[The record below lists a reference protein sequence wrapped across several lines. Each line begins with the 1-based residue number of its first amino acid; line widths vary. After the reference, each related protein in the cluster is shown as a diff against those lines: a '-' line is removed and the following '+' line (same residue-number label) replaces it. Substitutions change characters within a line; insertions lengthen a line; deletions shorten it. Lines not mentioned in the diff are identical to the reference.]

1 MPEEPLPLEQQLKA
15 GPAGQILA
23 HLETPLWIT
32 ALDPI
37 RVVWGNSAA
46 AALFRMPSVSA
57 LCAYDFGPFQAG
69 DIARLQQVQRQL
81 ELGETL
87 TESWVTHVDGK
98 MLALQCHFAPYR
110 LADGTVLILVEG
122 HEAAGPAILLED
134 LRAIES
140 FRHSSPL
147 TLMVSMSGEVVLA
160 NPAALE
166 ALSVLRHAQPR
177 WQDLFE
183 DPEAGLGLLEEA
195 AAHSGMRSEFSLHTE
210 IGDHW
215 YMADLR
221 LARDPSDGEHC
232 LVVTLSDLSERQQ
245 LEQRV
250 RESESSIR
258 QAMELA
264 PVPLMILS
272 SFGKTPLYA
281 NAAALRLFATDI
293 QRLSDDA
300 RKLMRLNGPVM
311 REIFDTL
318 RTGQSYGPSDVRLFI
333 SADRQLTLRITAQTL
348 TYDGELAMILSLVDV
363 DELRQA
369 EVRLNEALDRERDLN
384 RLQKQLVS
392 VVSHELRTP
401 LAVMDSSVQR
411 ILRHHQDWPTDETSE
426 RLRQLRQK
434 IERISALV
442 ERLLDSARLDE
453 GKVAFKPMPFNLVQ
467 LIDRVIQYH
476 RELAPLNEIQFSF
489 DGLPEEINAD
499 PQLIEQ
505 VFVNL
510 IGNAVKYSPGGT
522 PVCIEVHRSGDYVV
536 IEVRDRGLGIPLHEQ
551 PQVFERF
558 FRAST
563 TLEIRGTGLG
573 LYITRQLIELHGGR
587 IELHSEPGVG
597 TSMTVYLPL

>member
-1 MPEEPLPLEQQLKA
+1 MPEGLLPLEQELRA
-15 GPAGQILA
+15 GPAGQILV
-23 HLETPLWIT
+23 HLATPLWLVD
-32 ALDPI
+32 LDPV
-37 RVVWGNSAA
+37 RVVWGNQAA
-46 AALFRMPSVSA
+46 AELLRQSDPKA
-57 LCAYDFGPFQAG
+57 LCEYDFGPFEAG
-69 DIARLQQVQRQL
+69 DVARLHHLRRQL
-81 ELGETL
+81 ELGETP
-87 TESWVTHVDGK
+87 TESWVTHAHGARI
-98 MLALQCHFAPYR
+98 ALQCHFAPYR
-110 LADGTVLILVEG
+110 LADGRVLILVEA

-134 LRAIES
+134 LRSIES

-147 TLMVSMSGEVVLA
+147 TLMVSMDGEVVLA
-160 NPAALE
+160 NPAAIETLP
-166 ALSVLRHAQPR
+166 ALQRPQAR

-183 DPEAGLGLLEEA
+183 DSEAGLGLLEEA
-195 AAHSGMRSEFSLHTE
+195 AAHGGMRSEFSLRTE
-210 IGDHW
+210 GVDYW

-221 LARDPSDGEHC
+221 LARDPGNGEHC
-232 LVVTLSDLSERQQ
+232 LVVTLSDLSERRQ

-250 RESESSIR
+250 LESESSIR

-264 PVPLMILS
+264 PVPLLILS

-281 NAAALRLFATDI
+281 NAAALRLFATDAR
-293 QRLSDDA
+293 QLSDDA

-318 RTGQSYGPSDVRLFI
+318 RTGQTYGPRDVRLFV
-333 SADRQLTLRITAQTL
+333 STDRQLTLRITAQTL
-348 TYDGELAMILSLVDV
+348 TYDGELAMILSIVDV
-363 DELRQA
+363 DEVRQA
-369 EVRLNEALDRERDLN
+369 EARLNEALDRERDLN

-411 ILRHHQDWPTDETSE
+411 ILRHHQEWPISEVSE
-426 RLRQLRQK
+426 RLQQLRQK
-434 IERISALV
+434 IGRIAALV

-453 GKVAFKPMPFNLVQ
+453 GKVAFKPEPFNLVS

-476 RELAPLNEIQFSF
+476 RELAPQNEIYFSF

-510 IGNAVKYSPGGT
+510 IGNAVKYSPHGT
-522 PVCIEVHRSGDYVV
+522 PISIEAQRSGDYVV
-536 IEVRDRGLGIPLHEQ
+536 IAVRDRGLGIPLHEQ

-573 LYITRQLIELHGGR
+573 LSITRQLVELHGGR
-587 IELHSEPGVG
+587 IELKSETGVG
-597 TSMTVYLPL
+597 TTMTVRLPL

>member
-37 RVVWGNSAA
+37 RVVWGNPSA
-46 AALFRMPSVSA
+46 AALFGLPSVEA
-57 LCAYDFGPFQAG
+57 LCEYDFGPFQAG
-69 DIARLQQVQRQL
+69 DVSRLQHVIRQL

-87 TESWVTHVDGK
+87 TESWVTHVNGK
-98 MLALQCHFAPYR
+98 LIALMCHFAPYR
-110 LADGTVLILVEG
+110 LADGTVLILTEG
-122 HEAAGPAILLED
+122 RESTGPSILLED

-147 TLMVSMSGEVVLA
+147 TLMVAMDGNVVLA
-160 NPAALE
+160 NPAAVETLP
-166 ALSVLRHAQPR
+166 VLRHPQPR

-183 DPEAGLGLLEEA
+183 DPEFGLGLLEEA
-195 AAHSGMRSEFSLHTE
+195 AAHGGMHSEFSLHTQG
-210 IGDHW
+210 GDYW
-215 YMADLR
+215 YLADLR
-221 LARDPSDGEHC
+221 IARDPSDGEHC
-232 LVVTLSDLSERQQ
+232 LVVTLSDLSERRQ

-264 PVPLMILS
+264 PVPLLILS
-272 SFGKTPLYA
+272 SFGKSPLYA
-281 NAAALRLFATDI
+281 NAAALRLFGTDT
-293 QRLSDDA
+293 QQLLEDS
-300 RKLMRLNGPVM
+300 RKLVRLNSAVM
-311 REIFDTL
+311 REIFETL
-318 RTGQSYGPSDVRLFI
+318 RTGQTYGPHDVRLFV
-333 SADRQLTLRITAQTL
+333 SADRQLTLRIAAQTL
-348 TYDGELAMILSLVDV
+348 TYDGEFAMILSIVDV

-369 EVRLNEALDRERDLN
+369 EARLNEALDRERDLN

-411 ILRHHQDWPTDETSE
+411 LLRHHQDWPADETSE

-434 IERISALV
+434 IERIAALA

-453 GKVAFKPMPFNLVQ
+453 GKVAFKPVPFNLVQ

-476 RELAPLNEIQFSF
+476 RELAPLNEIHFAF
-489 DGLPEEINAD
+489 DGLPDEITAD
-499 PQLIEQ
+499 PQLVEQ
-505 VFVNL
+505 VMVNL
-510 IGNAVKYSPGGT
+510 VGNAVKYSPGGT
-522 PVCIEVHRSGDYVV
+522 PVCIDAHRGGDYVV

-573 LYITRQLIELHGGR
+573 LYITRQLVELHGGR
-587 IELHSEPGVG
+587 IELHSAPGTG
-597 TSMTVYLPL
+597 TTMTVYLPL